1 MTLDKLAKDY
11 LKYMLEKLTL
21 SFSIKLFLWVI
32 NAMKIS
38 DQGSRVTVLASS
50 QSLKPLPNKDLTFL
64 D

>member
-38 DQGSRVTVLASS
+38 V
-50 QSLKPLPNKDLTFL
+50 
-64 D
+64 